1 MTTMTSYAHGVP
13 SWIDLATPD
22 PAVAMM
28 LLAPE
33 MVASGM
39 PPVWSVYVTVDD
51 IDAAV
56 ARVDSAGATLLDP
69 HGAAFSIM
77 QPAS

>member
-1 MTTMTSYAHGVP
+1 MTTMTSYAHDVP